1 MCAICARAGRWRRG
15 AAAPHD
21 ERRASPEPRP
31 PVSAAATP
39 DEALR
44 LLMEGNARYVANNPT
59 ERDYSAG
66 RPSRALGQA
75 PFAAILGC
83 ADSRVLA
90 EMAFDR
96 GPGDLFV
103 VRVAG
108 NFVTEKGLGSLEF
121 GAAMLGTKLIMVLGH
136 TNCGA
141 VDATVKALLNGETYP
156 GHIGHLV
163 DSMAPGIRPV
173 LDQPGEDLNHRAML
187 ANVRYNVNL
196 LRTAQ
201 PILAERVAKGTL
213 RVEGG
218 VYDLETGRVE
228 LIT

>member
-1 MCAICARAGRWRRG
+1 MCAICAKAGGWRR
-15 AAAPHD
+15 AVAAPHQ
-21 ERRASPEPRP
+21 EGRGTAAAIP
-31 PVSAAATP
+31 PCSAAENP
-39 DEALR
+39 DAALR
-44 LLMEGNARYVANNPT
+44 LLVEGNARYVANEPM

-75 PFAAILGC
+75 PFASILGC

-121 GAAMLGTKLIMVLGH
+121 GAAMLGTKVILVLGH
-136 TNCGA
+136 TQCGA
-141 VDATVKALLNGETYP
+141 VDATVKSLQTGTTLP

-173 LDQPGEDLNHRAML
+173 LAEPGPDLNHRAML
-187 ANVRYNVNL
+187 ANVRYNVEV
-196 LRTAQ
+196 LRTAS
-201 PILAERVAKGTL
+201 PILVDLIAKGQL

-218 VYDLETGRVE
+218 VYDLATGRVE
-228 LIT
+228 LL